1 MAEKTGSLVAAVY
14 TSEDRAS
21 VMLDTI
27 QQMHNAT
34 TITIIDAAAINKDAD
49 GKVHIKETKELTT
62 GKGARRG
69 ALVTGLVGLVF
80 PPSLIAS
87 VVVGG
92 GIGAL
97 MGKLKDSGIKH
108 DSMKEIA
115 NQIGDGQSAV
125 VVLAEDAWVPQIE
138 QALKGNEAKLIVQP
152 IDDETLKQLYLAQ
165 QAEQAPS

>member
-1 MAEKTGSLVAAVY
+1 MRVRSLSSISLGRGKDSPMAEKTGSLVAAVY

-87 VVVGG
+87 VV
-92 GIGAL
+92 
-97 MGKLKDSGIKH
+97 
-108 DSMKEIA
+108 
-115 NQIGDGQSAV
+115 
-125 VVLAEDAWVPQIE
+125 
-138 QALKGNEAKLIVQP
+138 
-152 IDDETLKQLYLAQ
+152 
-165 QAEQAPS
+165 